1 MRNRE
6 GIKSMPYKLEEGAM
20 ERMKIRANA
29 AIAQQSVATARHASN
44 FRWAISFAA
53 LLVIGIAMW
62 SYLEVDESTNYQVL
76 MDQIAEAP
84 VDVLYEISADYVEY
98 EEDVTLL

>member
-1 MRNRE
+1 MRTKE

-29 AIAQQSVATARHASN
+29 AIAQQSAASVRHTGS

-53 LLVIGIAMW
+53 LLVIGVAMW
-62 SYLEVDESTNYQVL
+62 SYFEVNKTTNYQTF
-76 MDQIAEAP
+76 MEQIAEAP
-84 VDVLYEISADYVEY
+84 VDVLYEISADFVEY
-98 EEDVTLL
+98 EDDITLL